1 MKNKVQLTPENALT
15 RLQDLCSRSEHS
27 EGELREKMWQWGI
40 KPEDATKII
49 VRLRED
55 KFVDDRRFASAYCRQ
70 KLFFSH
76 WGKKKIALSL
86 AAKRVDRAIIS
97 ETLAEIDP
105 VDYQDILLAAMRTRA
120 RQIKEGNTYEGRTR
134 LYRAMLSRGFES
146 QLIGMIIR
154 NPGYGIS
161 EKPAICNLSSGMRS
175 LRSGACRRRKTSV
188 PAMHGL
194 DAPPPLPY
202 FAGESVCAPHGGS
215 KNRQGGCNVPLR
227 KRQRIRLAH
236 SES

>member
-15 RLQDLCSRSEHS
+15 RLQDLCSRSERS

-97 ETLAEIDP
+97 GNARRNRPGRLSGYIAR
-105 VDYQDILLAAMRTRA
+105 DYAYART
-120 RQIKEGNTYEGRTR
+120 
-134 LYRAMLSRGFES
+134 
-146 QLIGMIIR
+146 
-154 NPGYGIS
+154 P
-161 EKPAICNLSSGMRS
+161 
-175 LRSGACRRRKTSV
+175 
-188 PAMHGL
+188 
-194 DAPPPLPY
+194 D
-202 FAGESVCAPHGGS
+202 
-215 KNRQGGCNVPLR
+215 
-227 KRQRIRLAH
+227 
-236 SES
+236 

>member
-15 RLQDLCSRSEHS
+15 RLQDICSRSEHS
-27 EGELREKMWQWGI
+27 EGEFREKMWQWGI

-70 KLFFSH
+70 KLLFSH

-105 VDYQDILLAAMRTRA
+105 VDYQDILLATMRTRA

-154 NPGYGIS
+154 TP
-161 EKPAICNLSSGMRS
+161 ESG
-175 LRSGACRRRKTSV
+175 LWN
-188 PAMHGL
+188 
-194 DAPPPLPY
+194 
-202 FAGESVCAPHGGS
+202 F
-215 KNRQGGCNVPLR
+215 
-227 KRQRIRLAH
+227 
-236 SES
+236 